1 MENREVPLKYVLV
14 MNTELQKRSDLNI
27 QFLLDNYKHFEE
39 DPDFQKITGKHY
51 DLIISHKSTIPDLVI
66 YNKIFNKNDCFVEA
80 NKKENNYFPRQCF
93 YIKFEEKEKQ
103 QSKGGN
109 HFEQSKKTEDNK
121 KKIEEE
127 FENVSDDEAEEEEED
142 ENSGDEN
149 TISEIEKGRKD
160 NIIKINDYS
169 YVENNSIISN
179 NNSIFKDIESL
190 PNNYNLDK
198 KSVLKT
204 DLFNQSR
211 SNYID
216 NSIRYDDI
224 NYSYDSKI
232 MNNIK
237 NFVENNT
244 IEGNSQLITT
254 EENTF
259 KNCAS
264 NNFSEN
270 SKFEN
275 KNNDIQKM
283 FLEQNTLLD
292 QITEKE
298 SPNNNFNNNSQ
309 QLDELKENLI
319 KMYIFDPKGN
329 IIGKKRNINEVFNY
343 LTENFILKDKK
354 FNDYD
359 LYIINE
365 NKLIDINYFY
375 MSIYDF
381 LMKIKKEIIIE

>member
-66 YNKIFNKNDCFVEA
+66 YNKLFNKNDCFVEA

-121 KKIEEE
+121 KKTEEV

-149 TISEIEKGRKD
+149 AVSEIEKGKKD

-216 NSIRYDDI
+216 NSLRYDDI

-375 MSIYDF
+375 MSIYGF
-381 LMKIKKEIIIE
+381 LMKIKKEIIIK

>member
-66 YNKIFNKNDCFVEA
+66 YNKLFNKNDCFVEA

-142 ENSGDEN
+142 ENSGD
-149 TISEIEKGRKD
+149 
-160 NIIKINDYS
+160 KINDYS

-216 NSIRYDDI
+216 NSLRYDDI

-244 IEGNSQLITT
+244 IEGNSQLMTT
-254 EENTF
+254 EENTI
-259 KNCAS
+259 KNYAS

>member
-66 YNKIFNKNDCFVEA
+66 YNKLFNKNDCFVEA

-121 KKIEEE
+121 KKSEEV

-142 ENSGDEN
+142 ENSGD
-149 TISEIEKGRKD
+149 
-160 NIIKINDYS
+160 KINDYS

-216 NSIRYDDI
+216 NSLRYDDI

-244 IEGNSQLITT
+244 IEGNSQLMTT
-254 EENTF
+254 EENTI
-259 KNCAS
+259 KNYAS

-375 MSIYDF
+375 MSIYGF
-381 LMKIKKEIIIE
+381 LMKIKKEIIIK

>member
-66 YNKIFNKNDCFVEA
+66 YNKLFNKNDCFVEA

-127 FENVSDDEAEEEEED
+127 YENVSDDEAEEEEED

-149 TISEIEKGRKD
+149 TLSEIEKGKKD
-160 NIIKINDYS
+160 NINKINDYS

-216 NSIRYDDI
+216 NSLRYDDI

-237 NFVENNT
+237 NYVENNT

>member
-66 YNKIFNKNDCFVEA
+66 YNKLFNKNDCFVEA

-142 ENSGDEN
+142 ENSGD
-149 TISEIEKGRKD
+149 
-160 NIIKINDYS
+160 KINDYS

-216 NSIRYDDI
+216 NSLRYDDI

-244 IEGNSQLITT
+244 IEGNSQLMTT
-254 EENTF
+254 EENTI
-259 KNCAS
+259 KNYAS

-375 MSIYDF
+375 MSIYGF
-381 LMKIKKEIIIE
+381 LMKIKKEIIIK